1 VNRPNLSLRRPLA
14 VLGAAFVGLAAA
26 VAVAAPASAH
36 HPIVTGTA
44 ECDTATGDWKVTWT
58 VANSETDLE
67 GKITAVELTPA
78 GTEIDGIAVD
88 AVLPK
93 SGDGVLT
100 GKQTV
105 PGDSGATEATLKVS
119 GYWNRD
125 GKDVRSDAG
134 GSVHF
139 QGTCAAPSSKP
150 AATFVSKCDGSVVV
164 TLVNAED
171 ATKDATFVVTGEGG
185 FTAEKTVAP
194 GEDDTVTVPAA
205 NAGKI
210 TVTEKGGQEPVA
222 TGKWT
227 EPEGCA
233 KPGEPTGEVISTCDE
248 LVFVVANPEDGVSI
262 TITFT
267 PNTGEPKTVTVEPG
281 ETETVAFPAQEGLTV
296 TPTAEGLETETI
308 AWEEPED
315 CDNGGGGGGDDG
327 GPILPVT
334 GAAAGGMAAGAA
346 LLLAVGAGLFLV
358 ARRRRIRFTA

>member
-1 VNRPNLSLRRPLA
+1 VNRSKLSLRRPLA

-44 ECDTATGDWKVTWT
+44 ECDTATGNWTVTWT
-58 VANSETDLE
+58 VANSEEDLE
-67 GKITAVELTPA
+67 GKITGVELTPA

-100 GKQTV
+100 GEQTV
-105 PGDSGATEATLKVS
+105 PGTSEATEATLKVS
-119 GYWNRD
+119 AYWNRD
-125 GKDVRSDAG
+125 GTDVRSDAS

-139 QGTCAAPSSKP
+139 EGTCAAPSSKP
-150 AATFVSKCDGSVVV
+150 TATFVSKCDGSVVV
-164 TLVNAED
+164 TLVNAKD
-171 ATKDATFVVTGEGG
+171 ATMDATFVVTGEGG
-185 FTAEKTVAP
+185 FTAEKTVAA
-194 GEDDTVTVPAA
+194 GEDDTVTVPAE

-210 TVTEKGGQEPVA
+210 AVTEKGEREPIA
-222 TGKWT
+222 TGEWT
-227 EPEGCA
+227 EPEGCTQ
-233 KPGEPTGEVISTCDE
+233 PSEPTGEVIFTCDE
-248 LVFVVANPEDGVSI
+248 LIFGIANPEDGVSI

-267 PNTGEPKTVTVEPG
+267 PNMGEPKVVTVAPG
-281 ETETVAFPAQEGLTV
+281 ETETVTFPAEEGLTV
-296 TPTAEGLETETI
+296 TPTAEGLETEAI
-308 AWEEPED
+308 AWEKPAD
-315 CDNGGGGGGDDG
+315 CDNGAGGGGGGE
-327 GPILPVT
+327 GPTLPVT